1 MRIQHNIM
9 AMNAYRNYN
18 TNTSALSK
26 NLEKLSSGYKINR
39 AGDDAAGLAISE
51 KMRAQITGLNAAQK
65 NVKDGI
71 SLVKTAEGAMQE
83 IQDMLN
89 RMDYLATQSA
99 NGTYD
104 DPVDRANLQKEVNA
118 LKTEIDRIADSANF
132 NGINLLDGSWAKTVT
147 SDNTGVD
154 TGKYDFGEALSL
166 KKVYTAASAADATK
180 TSDSIDG
187 ATPTAATKATA
198 TIKLKAGV
206 TLADLA
212 SIETGLTY
220 TDASGALATYTFG
233 DLFDITIGEDEYTDG
248 DVTEAT
254 TKITLTAKTAGS
266 VGTAASNALA
276 SALKGITSFACASN
290 VAGATGG
297 ATGSYFDL
305 TNAVKF
311 KDGTDEGAA
320 GSADNTA
327 AVYKVTLDLGKVNG
341 GSKFMIGGQTVEF
354 VNSQATTA
362 NYQISLFG
370 LDKDKL
376 AAADST
382 EVQKLVDRINDALS
396 GLDGSGAAGNATAW
410 EFEEGK
416 ISGSEYS
423 FTLTA
428 GDNILGTPGNKDTVD
443 VLSTEGGITVKDETP
458 GLDGPSSPAGGQQ
471 VTAGYAWKPGTIKA
485 GDVIQ
490 IGGKWNIEVMDDAEF
505 DKNAAENRNAGKI
518 KKSEVTNADALNKA
532 LELLGAKDS
541 VHVSAVDGSGI
552 QLQSRKADDTKA
564 EDWAK
569 GDGMLKIG
577 TLKPEPEEPEEP
589 AEPVKGGK
597 ALTLQIGDTAEKYNQ
612 LEVNIGDMH
621 VKAMGFELD
630 KKGNITSNG
639 KSIQDIDISS
649 LEGAQEAIST
659 IKNAINYVSS
669 IRGDLGATQN
679 RLEHTANNLSVMAE
693 NIQDAESTI
702 RDTDVAEEMMAYTK
716 NNILIQSAQAMLAQA
731 NAVPQ
736 GVLQLLG

>member
-248 DVTEAT
+248 DVTTAT

-266 VGTAASNALA
+266 MGAVTTTLEN
-276 SALKGITSFACASN
+276 ALKGISSFACASN

-305 TNAVKF
+305 TSAVKF

-362 NYQISLFG
+362 NYQVSLFG

-382 EVQKLVDRINDALS
+382 EMQKLVDRINDALS
-396 GLDGSGAAGNATAW
+396 GLDGSGAAGTVTAW

-428 GDNILGTPGNKDTVD
+428 GDNILGTPGNKDKVD

-612 LEVNIGDMH
+612 LEVNIGDTH

-630 KKGNITSNG
+630 EKGNITSNG

-716 NNILIQSAQAMLAQA
+716 NNILVQSAQAMLAQA